1 MKQYEDHL
9 EEVLQ
14 KDLFF
19 DDPIIKSLLS
29 HTTNLKEKTR
39 SFGEGFYL
47 RIQGYTSILLIY
59 SFFVPRPLDTT
70 DPSIFLK
77 DGKTV
82 NYCNLPK
89 LDGSAKSADDI
100 PKAYTPGC
108 GYSQIPMPILAEC
121 TEPLAQGVIDMRGL
135 WQGISGRSGFLERI
149 EQCGNRVVV
158 TGHNLIHDFRLDGT
172 LRNGAR
178 DVGPACENFN
188 SAILFKDKVM
198 TFRLF
203 NLFDTVSRRMDGED
217 MIFTFIDGEETRAK
231 RICKYP
237 ED

>member
-1 MKQYEDHL
+1 MIL
-9 EEVLQ
+9 RVAFIFFG
-14 KDLFF
+14 LFLF
-19 DDPIIKSLLS
+19 LATSLLVYAF
-29 HTTNLKEKTR
+29 L
-39 SFGEGFYL
+39 
-47 RIQGYTSILLIY
+47 
-59 SFFVPRPLDTT
+59 VPRPLDTT
-70 DPSIFLK
+70 DPSIFLE
-77 DGKTV
+77 DGKAV
-82 NYCNLPK
+82 NYCDLPNL
-89 LDGSAKSADDI
+89 DNSGKSADDI

-121 TEPLAQGVIDMRGL
+121 SEPLAEGVIDMRGL
-135 WQGISGRSGFLERI
+135 WKVISGRKGFLERI

-178 DVGPACENFN
+178 DIGPACENFI
-188 SAILFKDKVM
+188 SAILFKNDVM

-203 NLFDTVSRRMDGED
+203 NLFDTVSRRMDGGD

>member
-1 MKQYEDHL
+1 MML
-9 EEVLQ
+9 R
-14 KDLFF
+14 
-19 DDPIIKSLLS
+19 KSLLF
-29 HTTNLKEKTR
+29 
-39 SFGEGFYL
+39 FGLFL
-47 RIQGYTSILLIY
+47 FLAILLLIY
-59 SFFVPRPLDTT
+59 SFLVPRPFDTT

-82 NYCNLPK
+82 NYCNLTK

-108 GYSQIPMPILAEC
+108 GYSQIPMPILEEC
-121 TEPLAQGVIDMRGL
+121 TEPLAEEVIDMRGL

-188 SAILFKDKVM
+188 SAIFFRDEVM
-198 TFRLF
+198 IFRLF

-217 MIFTFIDGEETRAK
+217 MIFTFVDGGETRAK
-231 RICKYP
+231 RICKYT
-237 ED
+237 EN

>member
-1 MKQYEDHL
+1 MFL
-9 EEVLQ
+9 RLSLVFIGIF
-14 KDLFF
+14 LFL
-19 DDPIIKSLLS
+19 IASLLVYA
-29 HTTNLKEKTR
+29 
-39 SFGEGFYL
+39 F
-47 RIQGYTSILLIY
+47 LL
-59 SFFVPRPLDTT
+59 PRPLDTT

-77 DGKTV
+77 DGKIV
-82 NYCNLPK
+82 DYCNLPK
-89 LDGSAKSADDI
+89 LDGSAKKADDI

-108 GYSQIPMPILAEC
+108 GYSQVPMPILAEC
-121 TEPLAQGVIDMRGL
+121 SDPLAEGIVDMRGL
-135 WQGISGRSGFLERI
+135 WHGISGRKGFLERI

-188 SAILFKDKVM
+188 SAILFRGEVM

-217 MIFTFIDGEETRAK
+217 MIFTFVDGGETRAK
-231 RICKYP
+231 RMCKYP
-237 ED
+237 EN

>member
-1 MKQYEDHL
+1 ML
-9 EEVLQ
+9 FRISSFVLGVIF
-14 KDLFF
+14 L
-19 DDPIIKSLLS
+19 IVIS
-29 HTTNLKEKTR
+29 
-39 SFGEGFYL
+39 
-47 RIQGYTSILLIY
+47 LLIY
-59 SFFVPRPLDTT
+59 AFLFPRPLDTT
-70 DPSIFLK
+70 DRNIFLD
-77 DGKTV
+77 DGKKV

-89 LDGSAKSADDI
+89 LDDSGKSADDI

-121 TEPLAQGVIDMRGL
+121 TEPLAEGVIDMRGL

-149 EQCGNRVVV
+149 EQCGDRVVV

-188 SAILFKDKVM
+188 SAILFKSDVM

-203 NLFDTVSRRMDGED
+203 NLFDTVSRRMDGGD
-217 MIFTFIDGEETRAK
+217 MIFTFLDGEETRAK

>member
-1 MKQYEDHL
+1 MTL
-9 EEVLQ
+9 RIILV
-14 KDLFF
+14 FF
-19 DDPIIKSLLS
+19 ILVSFLAVCLLS
-29 HTTNLKEKTR
+29 YA
-39 SFGEGFYL
+39 YL
-47 RIQGYTSILLIY
+47 M
-59 SFFVPRPLDTT
+59 PRPIDTT
-70 DPSIFLK
+70 DPSIFLE
-77 DGKTV
+77 DGKKV

-89 LDGSAKSADDI
+89 LDGSAKYADEI

-108 GYSQIPMPILAEC
+108 GYSQIPMPILTKC
-121 TEPLAQGVIDMRGL
+121 TEPLAKGVVDMRGL

-188 SAILFKDKVM
+188 SAILFKDEVM

-217 MIFTFIDGEETRAK
+217 MIFTFVDGEETRAK
-231 RICKYP
+231 RMCKYP
-237 ED
+237 TD